1 METMNRVRPTTCVK
15 LALLAILQN
24 MSNEMGCVETEL
36 SYMAAKLRPD
46 SSDEMTHD
54 VLLQAIDRVSHT
66 RDKLKDE
73 EDFLK
78 RKLVQR

>member
-1 METMNRVRPTTCVK
+1 
-15 LALLAILQN
+15 
-24 MSNEMGCVETEL
+24 
-36 SYMAAKLRPD
+36 
-46 SSDEMTHD
+46 MTHD

>member
-1 METMNRVRPTTCVK
+1 MSLEIKTH
-15 LALLAILQN
+15 LQN
-24 MSNEMGCVETEL
+24 LSNEMGCVETEL

-46 SSDEMTHD
+46 SSDETTHD

-78 RKLVQR
+78 RKLVEG

>member
-1 METMNRVRPTTCVK
+1 MSLEIKTH
-15 LALLAILQN
+15 LQN
-24 MSNEMGCVETEL
+24 LSNEMGCVETEL

-46 SSDEMTHD
+46 SSDEATHD

>member
-1 METMNRVRPTTCVK
+1 
-15 LALLAILQN
+15 
-24 MSNEMGCVETEL
+24 
-36 SYMAAKLRPD
+36 MAAKLRPG

-54 VLLQAIDRVSHT
+54 VLLQAVDRLSHA
-66 RDKLKDE
+66 REKLKDE

>member
-1 METMNRVRPTTCVK
+1 
-15 LALLAILQN
+15 
-24 MSNEMGCVETEL
+24 
-36 SYMAAKLRPD
+36 MAAKLRPG

-54 VLLQAIDRVSHT
+54 VLLQAVDRVSHA

>member
-1 METMNRVRPTTCVK
+1 MSLEIKTY
-15 LALLAILQN
+15 LQN

>member
-1 METMNRVRPTTCVK
+1 
-15 LALLAILQN
+15 
-24 MSNEMGCVETEL
+24 
-36 SYMAAKLRPD
+36 MAAKLRPD
-46 SSDEMTHD
+46 SSDETTHD

-78 RKLVQR
+78 RKLVEG